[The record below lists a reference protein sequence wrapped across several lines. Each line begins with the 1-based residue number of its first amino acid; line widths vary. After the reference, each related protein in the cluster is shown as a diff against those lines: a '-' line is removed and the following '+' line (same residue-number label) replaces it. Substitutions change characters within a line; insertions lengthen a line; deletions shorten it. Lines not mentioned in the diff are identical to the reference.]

1 MARKRRE
8 GLPHDATPDIHQFS
22 SPPESVGELINMYG
36 TYNVQRTCDTDNLFP
51 MIAHALPTQWKG
63 MAIGKQ
69 KLSEGEETAQ

>member
-1 MARKRRE
+1 MARKRRDV
-8 GLPHDATPDIHQFS
+8 LPHDATPDIHQFS

-51 MIAHALPTQWKG
+51 MIGHALPSQWKG
-63 MAIGKQ
+63 MEIGKQ

>member
-8 GLPHDATPDIHQFS
+8 GLPRDATPDIHQFS

-51 MIAHALPTQWKG
+51 MIGHALPTQWKG